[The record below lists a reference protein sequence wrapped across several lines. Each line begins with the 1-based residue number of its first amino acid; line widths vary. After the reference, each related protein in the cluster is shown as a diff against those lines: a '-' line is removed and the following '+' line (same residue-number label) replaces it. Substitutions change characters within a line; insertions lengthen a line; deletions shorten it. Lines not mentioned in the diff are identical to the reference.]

1 MVFQTI
7 HVICLVIILNKISQC
22 EQTEDEDDL
31 VTSFRQFRQNE
42 QHVCSLY
49 IYADPFLW
57 RQVYLLEGN
66 YIIYEVSL
74 AKSRQFTT
82 MENPEK

>member
-1 MVFQTI
+1 MVLQTI

-31 VTSFRQFRQNE
+31 VTSFRQFQQNE

>member
-1 MVFQTI
+1 MKMVFQAI
-7 HVICLVIILNKISQC
+7 HVICLVILLNKISLC
-22 EQTEDEDDL
+22 EKTEDEDDL
-31 VTSFRQFRQNE
+31 MTSFRQFRQNE

-66 YIIYEVSL
+66 YIIYEVI
-74 AKSRQFTT
+74 
-82 MENPEK
+82 

>member
-31 VTSFRQFRQNE
+31 VTSFRQFQQNE